1 MPLPN
6 QAHKLARQL
15 FPEDEARRQ
24 AFTEALERGGAQ
36 RHALIWMRERP
47 EPPPFQIL
55 PPPPWQPAFVDQLVE
70 GQQAGQHPL
79 HEAGSY
85 YCLDMSSVFAASV
98 MSAIALDSPAV
109 VVDVCAAPGG
119 KSVFAWRLLKPA
131 RLVANETIRKRT
143 RPLIENLSRCGVSP
157 AVVTSCDPAVLA
169 DACGPCAPVVI
180 VDAPCSGQSL
190 IARGK
195 ENAGCFHPATI
206 NLNANRQRRILA
218 HSARIVAP
226 GGYLVFIT
234 CTYAE
239 KENEG
244 NARWFLRQH
253 GDFSAVPVAAMEAHQ
268 SHLAGFPCYRLWP
281 QDGIGA
287 GAFAVLF
294 RRAGVIEA
302 GTLPSERLQPVW
314 SSAEGKARAEQPSR
328 SSR

>member
-15 FPEDEARRQ
+15 FAEDDQRRQ

-36 RHALIWMRERP
+36 RHALVWMRERP
-47 EPPPFQIL
+47 EPPPFQIV
-55 PPPPWQPAFVDQLVE
+55 PPLPWQPAFVDQLIE

-98 MSAIALDSPAV
+98 MSAIHLDVPAV

-131 RLVANETIRKRT
+131 LLLANETIRKRT
-143 RPLIENLSRCGVSP
+143 RALIENLSRCGVSP

-195 ENAGCFHPATI
+195 ENPGCFHPATI

-218 HSARIVAP
+218 HSARLVAR
-226 GGYLVFIT
+226 GGFLAYIT

-244 NARWFLRQH
+244 NARWFLRQQA
-253 GDFSAVPVAAMEAHQ
+253 DFSAVEVPSLAAHQ
-268 SHLAGFPCYRLWP
+268 SHLADFPCYRLWP
-281 QDGIGA
+281 QDGAGA

-294 RRAGVIEA
+294 RRAGEPDENV
-302 GTLPSERLQPVW
+302 PPVESLGPIW
-314 SSAEGKARAEQPSR
+314 SSTGDP
-328 SSR
+328 